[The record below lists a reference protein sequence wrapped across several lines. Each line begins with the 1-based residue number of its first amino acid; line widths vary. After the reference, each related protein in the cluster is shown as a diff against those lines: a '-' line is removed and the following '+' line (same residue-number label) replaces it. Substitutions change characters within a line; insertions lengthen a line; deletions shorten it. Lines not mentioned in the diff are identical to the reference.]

1 MIKLLL
7 KQNIFI
13 LVISKKCQ
21 KEFLL
26 LCTTL
31 RINPPVVKEELEEKQ
46 MVLETR
52 SDNQQDDDKIC
63 DKNTCDSQRDEAAA
77 TSKESDENEYLENL
91 QSPKAD
97 SDEETPEHISDF
109 LNQLNKSAL
118 NTNNNDDS
126 KPDHNCD
133 EEEFFGL
140 DSIPEVEDTF
150 KMPESFDIP
159 QDYIKEIFP
168 KKSKFTRDPEPET
181 PKAGPSSTGP
191 MFDKTL
197 RDEYL
202 DNGNTL
208 VQDEVIQIT
217 YKKDSTSKRNQGI
230 KGKLNPK
237 RDRKKIMADLFNDS
251 DSDSEQDKDEAAAA
265 RSPTPSSSIVNHL
278 EEKRNRVRDKLSTEN
293 VGSRKKESFL
303 SKTRK
308 VHHSSFNKNEEDEKF
323 IVPDDEVSGS
333 EDEDDPDLSSESE
346 ADDRRK
352 RLEDRKKKKGGDV
365 LAWMNKKAKIK
376 VNVQT
381 TPKSFIQ
388 DLAQYK

>member
-1 MIKLLL
+1 M
-7 KQNIFI
+7 
-13 LVISKKCQ
+13 
-21 KEFLL
+21 
-26 LCTTL
+26 
-31 RINPPVVKEELEEKQ
+31 REELEEEQKEQ
-46 MVLETR
+46 VVLETN
-52 SDNQQDDDKIC
+52 SDNKQDDDNEIRDKITGGSRR
-63 DKNTCDSQRDEAAA
+63 NENAGISRG
-77 TSKESDENEYLENL
+77 SDENEYLEKL
-91 QSPKAD
+91 QSPEGD
-97 SDEETPEHISDF
+97 SDEETPEQISDF

-197 RDEYL
+197 RDEHL

-251 DSDSEQDKDEAAAA
+251 DSDSEQEEEKDEAE
-265 RSPTPSSSIVNHL
+265 RSPTPSSSLVSQL
-278 EEKRNRVRDKLSTEN
+278 EEKRNRVRDKLSSEK
-293 VGSRKKESFL
+293 VRSKKKESFL
-303 SKTRK
+303 SKSRK
-308 VHHSSFNKNEEDEKF
+308 VHANQHSSFNRNEEDDKF
-323 IVPDDEVSGS
+323 IVPDNETSASDSDE
-333 EDEDDPDLSSESE
+333 EDLQLSSESD

-365 LAWMNKKAKIK
+365 LAWMNKKAKVR

-388 DLAQYK
+388 DMAQYK

>member
-1 MIKLLL
+1 M
-7 KQNIFI
+7 
-13 LVISKKCQ
+13 ISKKCQ

-208 VQDEVIQIT
+208 EQDEVLQIT
-217 YKKDSTSKRNQGI
+217 YKKDFTSKRNQGI

-251 DSDSEQDKDEAAAA
+251 DSEQEEEKDEAQ
-265 RSPTPSSSIVNHL
+265 RSPTPSSSLVSQL
-278 EEKRNRVRDKLSTEN
+278 EEKRNRVRDKLSTEK
-293 VGSRKKESFL
+293 VRSKKKESFL
-303 SKTRK
+303 SKSRK
-308 VHHSSFNKNEEDEKF
+308 VNASQHSSFNRNEEDDKF
-323 IVPDDEVSGS
+323 IVSDNESSGS
-333 EDEDDPDLSSESE
+333 DSEDGDDLQLTSESE

-365 LAWMNKKAKIK
+365 LAWMNKKAKVK

-388 DLAQYK
+388 DMAQYK